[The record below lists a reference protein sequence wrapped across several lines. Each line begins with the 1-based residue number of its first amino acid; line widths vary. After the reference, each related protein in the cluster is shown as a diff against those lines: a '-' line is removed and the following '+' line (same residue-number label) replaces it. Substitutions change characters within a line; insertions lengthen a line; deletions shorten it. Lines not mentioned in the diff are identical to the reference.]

1 MTTKQITIHAALG
14 ELKKI
19 GQRIDKSIY
28 SSNFIGTKKVSA
40 DKVNNTTMTTDD
52 FVVDTLSSYQSI
64 TDLIALRNKIKSA
77 IVLSNA
83 TTKLTVGEKEMTVAE
98 AIEYKTSIEFKK
110 DLLHKMTKQYKE
122 AVSYV
127 TLQNERVED
136 NLDAQVSNLA
146 GKDSNKANLAGYM
159 EEYRKQ
165 NCWTVVD
172 PLDLKAKIDALEEE
186 ITDFETNVDVALSIS
201 NATTFI
207 TI

>member
-14 ELKKI
+14 ELKKL

-28 SSNFIGTKKVSA
+28 GSDFIGTMKLSA
-40 DKVNNTTMTTDD
+40 DKVNNTVMTKDD
-52 FVVDTLSSYQSI
+52 FTISCASNYQSI
-64 TDLIALRNKIKSA
+64 TDLIALRDKIKSA

-110 DLLHKMTKQYKE
+110 DLLHRMKTQYRE
-122 AVSYV
+122 AVALVNRY
-127 TLQNERVED
+127 NERVEE

-146 GKDSNKANLAGYM
+146 GKDSNKANLSGYM

-165 NCWTVVD
+165 NSWTVVD
-172 PLDLKAKIDALEEE
+172 PLNLKAKIDVLEEE

>member
-14 ELKKI
+14 ELKKL
-19 GQRIDKSIY
+19 GQRIDKAIY
-28 SSNFIGTKKVSA
+28 NSKFIGTKKISA
-40 DKVNNTTMTTDD
+40 DKVSDTTMS
-52 FVVDTLSSYQSI
+52 VDEFIIDSIGEYQSI
-64 TDLIALRNKIKSA
+64 TDLIALRDKIKSA

-83 TTKLTVGEKEMTVAE
+83 TTKLTVGEREMTVAE
-98 AIEYKTSIEFKK
+98 AIEYKTSIEFKR
-110 DLLHKMTKQYKE
+110 DLLHRMNTQYKQ
-122 AVSYV
+122 AVAHVNRY
-127 TLQNERVED
+127 NEKVEE

-172 PLDLKAKIDALEEE
+172 PLDLKAKIDSLDKE
-186 ITDFETNVDVALSIS
+186 IMDFEINVDVALSIS

>member
-1 MTTKQITIHAALG
+1 MTTKQITVHAALG

-19 GQRIDKSIY
+19 SQRIDKAIY
-28 SSNFIGTKKVSA
+28 NSRFIGAKKISA
-40 DKVNNTTMTTDD
+40 DKVSDTTMSVDD
-52 FVVDTLSSYQSI
+52 FTIDSVGSYQSI
-64 TDLIALRNKIKSA
+64 TDLIALRDKIKSA

-83 TTKLTVGEKEMTVAE
+83 TTKLTVGEVEMTVAE
-98 AIEYKTSIEFKK
+98 AIEYKTSIQFKK
-110 DLLHKMTKQYKE
+110 NLLQRMKSQYIE
-122 AVSYV
+122 SVAQVNRN
-127 TLQNERVED
+127 NERVEN

-172 PLDLKAKIDALEEE
+172 PLDLKAKMDALDKE
-186 ITDFETNVDVALSIS
+186 IMDFETNVDVALSIS

>member
-1 MTTKQITIHAALG
+1 MTTKQITVHAALG
-14 ELKKI
+14 ELKKVS
-19 GQRIDKSIY
+19 QRIDKAIY
-28 SSNFIGTKKVSA
+28 SSRFIGAKKISA
-40 DKVNNTTMTTDD
+40 DKVSDTTMSVDD
-52 FVVDTLSSYQSI
+52 FTIDSVGSYQSI
-64 TDLIALRNKIKSA
+64 TDLIALRDKIKSA

-83 TTKLTVGEKEMTVAE
+83 TTKLTVGEVEMTVAE
-98 AIEYKTSIEFKK
+98 AIEYKTSIQFKK
-110 DLLHKMTKQYKE
+110 NLLQRMKSQYIE
-122 AVSYV
+122 SVAQVNRN
-127 TLQNERVED
+127 NERVEN

-172 PLDLKAKIDALEEE
+172 PLDLKAKMDALDKE
-186 ITDFETNVDVALSIS
+186 IMDFETNVDVALSIS